1 MSATTVTKIAKIQG
15 LHFEFRSIYA
25 CYGCLS
31 TILCYSVRI
40 GASNDLILHPD
51 NPDACKTMNEEA
63 SLRFLTLIP
72 WTVLLKVVFFLLP
85 GMFYLSLLIYMH
97 VQPDIT
103 S

>member
-1 MSATTVTKIAKIQG
+1 MSVTTVTRVDQTQG
-15 LHFEFRSIYA
+15 LHFEFRSMYA
-25 CYGCLS
+25 CYGYLS
-31 TILCYSVRI
+31 TILCYPVRLR
-40 GASNDLILHPD
+40 ASNDLILHPD

-72 WTVLLKVVFFLLP
+72 WTVLPKVVFILLP